1 MTEVGYSKEVYLAAA
16 TALSEQKARAEQEA
30 EAHRT
35 ELYSAFPRA
44 GQIERELAST
54 AITAARAVL
63 GGANAKEHLSRL
75 KERNQALQKELDGL
89 LEQAGLPKDFLE
101 PHYACS
107 YCSDTGYVDG
117 HMCSCLK
124 KRLRAEAYKSLNA
137 LTPLSLST
145 FETFSLDYYSEQP
158 EASGRSERGTMTRVL
173 DVCMTYAQNFSLHSS
188 NLILMGGTGLGKTHL
203 SLAIANTAIA
213 KGFGVVYSSVNNI
226 VAKLERE
233 HFGREEENDTSS
245 LLLDCALL
253 ILDDLGT

>member
-1 MTEVGYSKEVYLAAA
+1 MGYSKEVYLAAA

-137 LTPLSLST
+137 LTPSPSLRSRRSHSIT
-145 FETFSLDYYSEQP
+145 TPNSRRHLD
-158 EASGRSERGTMTRVL
+158 GRN
-173 DVCMTYAQNFSLHSS
+173 A
-188 NLILMGGTGLGKTHL
+188 
-203 SLAIANTAIA
+203 
-213 KGFGVVYSSVNNI
+213 
-226 VAKLERE
+226 
-233 HFGREEENDTSS
+233 GR
-245 LLLDCALL
+245 
-253 ILDDLGT
+253 

>member
-1 MTEVGYSKEVYLAAA
+1 MGYSKEVYLAAA

-137 LTPLSLST
+137 LTPLLPLYVRDVLT
-145 FETFSLDYYSEQP
+145 RLLLRT
-158 EASGRSERGTMTRVL
+158 AGGIWTVGTR
-173 DVCMTYAQNFSLHSS
+173 DDDARPGCLHD
-188 NLILMGGTGLGKTHL
+188 IR
-203 SLAIANTAIA
+203 
-213 KGFGVVYSSVNNI
+213 
-226 VAKLERE
+226 AKL
-233 HFGREEENDTSS
+233 FAT
-245 LLLDCALL
+245 
-253 ILDDLGT
+253 